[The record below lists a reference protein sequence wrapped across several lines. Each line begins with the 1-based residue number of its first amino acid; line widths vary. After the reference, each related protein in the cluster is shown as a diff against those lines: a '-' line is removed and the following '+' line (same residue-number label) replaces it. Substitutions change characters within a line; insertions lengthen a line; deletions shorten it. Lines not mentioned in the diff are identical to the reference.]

1 MKTSTIKM
9 LSGLALGAGLAFTAT
24 TAHADNYRRYFVP
37 DYDQVRGAI
46 FDIEGL
52 PNNGSMYCVPTA
64 AMNIMS
70 YIAQRGFPF
79 VPPSTGDFGPD
90 ADTAAYNELTNWLEI
105 LGNEMGTSATG
116 GTSGEGAEAGK
127 AVLALSA
134 QRLMVF
140 GHSTLSGRPKGL
152 NASIPLEQIQ
162 SIRVDQGKLAGKL
175 VITFADGTSVD
186 FDVVKTAGPVPFA
199 QKFTELTG
207 RQ

>member
-1 MKTSTIKM
+1 MAMVDFVKKIHKHCADDLEPGEQVLATTFGQPPGAIRRQVAW
-9 LSGLALGAGLAFTAT
+9 GALGGA
-24 TAHADNYRRYFVP
+24 V
-37 DYDQVRGAI
+37 GAI
-46 FDIEGL
+46 
-52 PNNGSMYCVPTA
+52 A
-64 AMNIMS
+64 
-70 YIAQRGFPF
+70 
-79 VPPSTGDFGPD
+79 GDALANKRID
-90 ADTAAYNELTNWLEI
+90 DSEQHR
-105 LGNEMGTSATG
+105 
-116 GTSGEGAEAGK
+116 GEGITLQIPEGK